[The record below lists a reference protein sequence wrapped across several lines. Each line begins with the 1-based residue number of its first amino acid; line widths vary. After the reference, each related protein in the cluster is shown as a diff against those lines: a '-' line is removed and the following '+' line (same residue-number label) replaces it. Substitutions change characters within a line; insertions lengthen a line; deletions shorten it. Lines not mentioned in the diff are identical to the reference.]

1 MDMDNDWYED
11 KHTYYKNELT
21 KLPVMEARHHP
32 GDWIVESQFDRP
44 AIASD
49 WYRGS
54 PPLDLDSACAR
65 MAQRRDKDAHTYF
78 DPDRISYRL
87 RNVKTGEIIPGEI
100 FG

>member
-1 MDMDNDWYED
+1 MDNEFYHD
-11 KHTYYKNELT
+11 KHRFYDKIIKEPWWREGLIV
-21 KLPVMEARHHP
+21 KP

-44 AIASD
+44 AIAAD
-49 WYRGS
+49 WFRGS